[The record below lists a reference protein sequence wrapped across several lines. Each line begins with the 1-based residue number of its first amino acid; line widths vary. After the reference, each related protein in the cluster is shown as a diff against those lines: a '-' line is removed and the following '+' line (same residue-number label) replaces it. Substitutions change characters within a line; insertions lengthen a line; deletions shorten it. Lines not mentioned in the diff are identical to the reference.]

1 MDEFSDDAIF
11 IEDEGTL
18 FIFDNDDMFIYN

>member
-11 IEDEGTL
+11 VEDEGIL